1 MLCGLCTAFAEN
13 FKPSSAF
20 TKKKKMKIGILT
32 QPLFCNYGGILQ
44 AYALQT
50 VLQGLGHTVE
60 RLDLYDFSL
69 RYRMMVLIK
78 SLYLKY
84 IRRNKDVSMSNPFCS
99 SYARF
104 NYDLVSFIKGNIES
118 SPLLSSSKSLA
129 KYVKRNDFDAI
140 IVGSDQVWRAA
151 YTPFITDYFLS
162 FLPVDSRIKRIA
174 YAASIGGETLD
185 IKIEQKEVCG
195 QALRRFVAVSVRE
208 ASACELLKLTF
219 GVEASVQLD
228 PTLLLEK
235 AAYLRLIPPHRKDQ
249 AQFWTHYILDM
260 NEERNDC

>member
-1 MLCGLCTAFAEN
+1 
-13 FKPSSAF
+13 
-20 TKKKKMKIGILT
+20 MKIGILT

-140 IVGSDQVWRAA
+140 IVGSD
-151 YTPFITDYFLS
+151 
-162 FLPVDSRIKRIA
+162 
-174 YAASIGGETLD
+174 
-185 IKIEQKEVCG
+185 
-195 QALRRFVAVSVRE
+195 
-208 ASACELLKLTF
+208 
-219 GVEASVQLD
+219 
-228 PTLLLEK
+228 
-235 AAYLRLIPPHRKDQ
+235 
-249 AQFWTHYILDM
+249 
-260 NEERNDC
+260 